1 MCKKIGLK
9 EEFVAGFEM
18 ILSQTGSHGRF
29 DRYGGLEP
37 RGSSEMELGAFL

>member
-1 MCKKIGLK
+1 MCKKIGHK
-9 EEFVAGFEM
+9 EDFVAGFER
-18 ILSQTGSHGRF
+18 ILLRTGSHGRF